1 MPDGFWEMDEVE
13 AALWIRGY
21 QRRFEQLDDLLASVK
36 ATLIAPRMKN
46 GKKPNRKGYRT
57 IARNTHD
64 RAQAGR
70 DSGSNMVSME
80 ERQERFDRVRRDLD
94 AEAIPVDLRRMRH
107 HVCCRTPGRGRACP
121 RARVG
126 VLRAAS

>member
-107 HVCCRTPGRGRACP
+107 HVCCRNP
-121 RARVG
+121 VG
-126 VLRAAS
+126 GGPVPEPE